1 MSRITWTTGWLPAWP
16 SIGECGIMPGTLID
30 AVVAEAAVKGIGRRE
45 VLEAAL
51 KGMLRHAR
59 EESADPLFGRTGV
72 LAYQEHGY
80 IPFDQAKESVNET
93 LDSAYGDYCIAQTA
107 AVLGRP
113 ELARE
118 FRERAGNYR
127 HLFDPAAGLMRG
139 RDSQGHFRD
148 RFDPFDWG
156 GDYTEG
162 SAWQNSF
169 NVPHD
174 VEGLAAL
181 YGDREKL
188 LHTLDALF
196 AAPPRYNVAGYGIE
210 IHEMSE
216 MAAVDYGQCAISNQP
231 SFSIPYLYA
240 ALGATGQDGIL
251 GA

>member
-1 MSRITWTTGWLPAWP
+1 
-16 SIGECGIMPGTLID
+16 MPGTLID

-127 HLFDPAAGLMRG
+127 
-139 RDSQGHFRD
+139 
-148 RFDPFDWG
+148 
-156 GDYTEG
+156 
-162 SAWQNSF
+162 
-169 NVPHD
+169 
-174 VEGLAAL
+174 
-181 YGDREKL
+181 
-188 LHTLDALF
+188 
-196 AAPPRYNVAGYGIE
+196 PPV
-210 IHEMSE
+210 
-216 MAAVDYGQCAISNQP
+216 
-231 SFSIPYLYA
+231 
-240 ALGATGQDGIL
+240 
-251 GA
+251 